1 MIKRNFLNEDQ
12 CQVIIDEY
20 ETSPVEVT
28 HECCPHAFTGENIY
42 SPNHVKSAKIGSDAF
57 NLIHSSIETIIND
70 YHDYMDSFNAFHVDR
85 RLTLLHPHL
94 YRLMKYEKGAWIHPH
109 TDHHLHPHLDVKLL

>member
-12 CQVIIDEY
+12 CQVIINEY

-42 SPNHVKSAKIGSDAF
+42 SPNHVKRAKIGSDAF
-57 NLIHSSIETIIND
+57 NLIHSSMKLSLMTITIIWIVLMHFTLIED
-70 YHDYMDSFNAFHVDR
+70 LHFYI
-85 RLTLLHPHL
+85 LTF
-94 YRLMKYEKGAWIHPH
+94 I
-109 TDHHLHPHLDVKLL
+109 D